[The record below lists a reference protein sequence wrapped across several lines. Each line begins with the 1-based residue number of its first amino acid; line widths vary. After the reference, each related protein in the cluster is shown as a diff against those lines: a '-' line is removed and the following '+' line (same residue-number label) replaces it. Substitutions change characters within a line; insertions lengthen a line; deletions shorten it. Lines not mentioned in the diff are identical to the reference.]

1 MGKNC
6 DPVKNLVSIVTP
18 VYNGEAH
25 LARFLDSVLV
35 QSWDHIEMILT
46 DDGSEDGTLE
56 AAEAYRNA
64 FARRG
69 FGYQIV
75 TGRHRNASAA
85 INRGLLQVRGE
96 FLIWP
101 DSDDVLEQDSVC
113 RRVEF
118 LQRNPQYQCVR
129 SLGRYVDEAGEPAR
143 ADEKQGN
150 LEEEHL
156 FFPVLESRT
165 FVCCGCYMLRTEPF
179 FAIYPKR
186 KIPEYDVGQN
196 FQMLLPFLY
205 THRCPTLTEELYTV
219 YIRPGS
225 HSRRM
230 LTRQEEEKKYADYER
245 LIDEIAELCNITN
258 RDEKRRLT
266 LWKQRRR
273 LALSRKYGRKGRAA
287 AALFRIG
294 MCRGL
299 SFREC
304 LRTLDYIICGCCISR
319 LYHWLQR
326 TQ

>member
-205 THRCPTLTEELYTV
+205 THLPDSYRRALYGV
-219 YIRPGS
+219 HPAG
-225 HSRRM
+225 
-230 LTRQEEEKKYADYER
+230 EPFEAYADE
-245 LIDEIAELCNITN
+245 AG
-258 RDEKRRLT
+258 
-266 LWKQRRR
+266 
-273 LALSRKYGRKGRAA
+273 GRKK
-287 AALFRIG
+287 
-294 MCRGL
+294 
-299 SFREC
+299 
-304 LRTLDYIICGCCISR
+304 ICG
-319 LYHWLQR
+319 L
-326 TQ
+326 